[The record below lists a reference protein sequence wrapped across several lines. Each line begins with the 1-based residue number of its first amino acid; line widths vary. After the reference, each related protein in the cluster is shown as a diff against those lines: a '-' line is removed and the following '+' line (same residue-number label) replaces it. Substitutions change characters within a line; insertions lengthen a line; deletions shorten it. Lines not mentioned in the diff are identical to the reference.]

1 MERMETMRLIFRR
14 YGGLMKTAFMIL
26 SIVLSALAFGDV
38 DDHVDPPNVTV
49 IRSVRSYEPPY
60 NWCDRRYV
68 VTLFRQG
75 DRFFLRSRIEGTC
88 YSRGGSFLRDLGKNI
103 EISPRGLFFE
113 NGAMAVEYRAPG
125 AEKWRKARVPFG
137 DVYGSTHISEM
148 PPYRESKPSEKYGVC
163 GVSEEDDAVIESCI
177 PTVQSLI
184 RRDDAEGLS
193 LMMRYPLAAS
203 FIEQDFVENREEF
216 VKLYP
221 RLFPPE
227 RKREILNLRKDE
239 IFCSYKGLMINGGMW
254 FFVTDGKIYFNYLF

>member
-1 MERMETMRLIFRR
+1 MR
-14 YGGLMKTAFMIL
+14 Y
-26 SIVLSALAFGDV
+26 
-38 DDHVDPPNVTV
+38 
-49 IRSVRSYEPPY
+49 
-60 NWCDRRYV
+60 
-68 VTLFRQG
+68 
-75 DRFFLRSRIEGTC
+75 
-88 YSRGGSFLRDLGKNI
+88 LGKNV
-103 EISPRGLFFE
+103 EISPRGLFLE

-163 GVSEEDDAVIESCI
+163 GACEEDDAVIESCI

-193 LMMRYPLAAS
+193 LMMCYPIPTY
-203 FIEQDFVENREEF
+203 FVEQDFVENREEF

-227 RKREILNLRKDE
+227 RKREILKLRKDE
-239 IFCSYKGLMINGGMW
+239 IFCNYKGLRINGGMW
-254 FFVTDGKIYFNYLF
+254 FFVADGKIYFECLF